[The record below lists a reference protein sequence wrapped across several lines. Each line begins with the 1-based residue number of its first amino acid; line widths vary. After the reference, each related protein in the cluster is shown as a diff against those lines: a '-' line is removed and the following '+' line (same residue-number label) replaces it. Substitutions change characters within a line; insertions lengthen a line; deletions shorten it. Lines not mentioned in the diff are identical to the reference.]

1 MGLAR
6 PNLITAGGAAEL
18 LRPLRDSLYRLYV
31 SSLDISRQA
40 IRAFFFARTTCHRK
54 LRVSCTKYELLFL
67 MRSHAAMPKWQH
79 LGLKP
84 ARTTSSSE
92 PARRAASSANRRGS
106 GG

>member
-31 SSLDISRQA
+31 SSLDITRQA
-40 IRAFFFARTTCHRK
+40 IRAFCSPERPATGSFGA
-54 LRVSCTKYELLFL
+54 SCTKYELLFL

-92 PARRAASSANRRGS
+92 PARRAASSRTA
-106 GG
+106 